1 MFTGSP
7 RLLVRSLPWAL
18 VVVVVKWLSDV
29 LGLQVLDLNPLL
41 TGAIASEVFIIGFLL
56 NGTSGDFKEAERLPG
71 ELAASMET
79 IADECLI
86 IREEQHLPEAQMCLA
101 DLLALGRSIQAWL
114 SHDRGFDDVMGD
126 IRALNGY
133 FSVFAPKI
141 QAGFTG
147 RLKTEQANVRKTVL
161 RMDTMRR
168 TSYVSAGYLIA
179 EVTAVLLVVLL
190 IVTDFDQLA
199 PSLVV
204 SALLAY
210 LLFYVVGLIRDLD
223 NPFEYRNGMPGVADV
238 NLAVLERSVDRLR
251 AMLGSLDPAPPPSVP
266 PAAPAATATVTATD
280 GSGEPPA

>member
-7 RLLVRSLPWAL
+7 RLLIRSLPWAL
-18 VVVVVKWLSDV
+18 AVVVVKWLADV
-29 LGLQVLDLNPLL
+29 GGLQVLDLNPLL

-56 NGTSGDFKEAERLPG
+56 NGTSADFKEAERLPG

-114 SHDRGFDDVMGD
+114 SHDRGFDEVMGD

-147 RLKTEQANVRKTVL
+147 RLKTEQSNIRKTVL

-179 EVTAVLLVVLL
+179 EVIAAMLGVILVLTDLGPMAPALALVGL
-190 IVTDFDQLA
+190 I
-199 PSLVV
+199 
-204 SALLAY
+204 AY
-210 LLFYVVGLIRDLD
+210 LVIYMLALIRDLD
-223 NPFEYRNGMPGVADV
+223 NPYEYLDGKPGAADV
-238 NLAVLERSVDRLR
+238 
-251 AMLGSLDPAPPPSVP
+251 SLDVLQRHEERIKQLLADGADEVAQMPDQSPPVP
-266 PAAPAATATVTATD
+266 EAQ
-280 GSGEPPA
+280 